1 MASRRDVREAFYAE
15 LDTAADTLVPSDN
28 IGQEEPN
35 SREELPAIVH
45 NDNYRSVPM
54 HNMSAPTDVDR
65 NNSGAVKAL
74 YFSRT
79 MQARFSLTILDE
91 DEQSKEDI
99 YEAVRG
105 YFEDYMHSAEYFPDP
120 SEIQSDVHDVDVTD
134 ADSQDF
140 TERDPPMRGDVLQV
154 DLGYERIK
162 QVVRNDLAGNNEYPD
177 PDSTFENIEE
187 VTHNVDADNDGTT
200 DETYT
205 TT

>member
-35 SREELPAIVH
+35 SREDLPAIVH

-54 HNMSAPTDVDR
+54 HNMSAPKDVDR
-65 NNSGAVKAL
+65 DNSGAVTAV

-79 MQARFSLTILDE
+79 MQARFLLTILSE
-91 DEQSKEDI
+91 NEQTKEDI

-105 YFEDYMHSAEYFPDP
+105 YFEDYIYSASHFPDP

-134 ADSQDF
+134 SDSQDF

-154 DLGYERIK
+154 TLGYERIK
-162 QVVRNDLAGNNEYPD
+162 KI
-177 PDSTFENIEE
+177 DSSEFENIEK
-187 VTHNVDADNDGTT
+187 VIHNVDADNNGTT